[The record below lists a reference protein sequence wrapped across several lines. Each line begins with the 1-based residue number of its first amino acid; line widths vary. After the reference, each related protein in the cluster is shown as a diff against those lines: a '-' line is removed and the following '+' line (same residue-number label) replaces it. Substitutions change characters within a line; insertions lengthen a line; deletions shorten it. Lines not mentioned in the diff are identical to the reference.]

1 MTKKIEEIIDNDSID
16 KLIQKK
22 LNVEQIIDDND
33 KYVTITPGE
42 GFWPLG
48 LFHDTHCEKYNF
60 LTLFLGHARPS
71 LTCSYQKIVQAK
83 LTNTNRKFA
92 YHLQTY
98 FFNHQSFNSFYIIGS
113 YLESKI
119 IGSGTYN

>member
-42 GFWPLG
+42 GF
-48 LFHDTHCEKYNF
+48 
-60 LTLFLGHARPS
+60 
-71 LTCSYQKIVQAK
+71 
-83 LTNTNRKFA
+83 
-92 YHLQTY
+92 
-98 FFNHQSFNSFYIIGS
+98 
-113 YLESKI
+113 
-119 IGSGTYN
+119 

>member
-16 KLIQKK
+16 KLIQNI

-33 KYVTITPGE
+33 KYVTITPCE
-42 GFWPLG
+42 GFWPLW
-48 LFHDTHCEKYNF
+48 LFHDTHSEKYNF

-71 LTCSYQKIVQAK
+71 LTCSYRKIVQAK

-92 YHLQTY
+92 YHSQTY

-119 IGSGTYN
+119 IGLYTYN

>member
-1 MTKKIEEIIDNDSID
+1 MTKKFENIIDNDSID

-92 YHLQTY
+92 YHSQT
-98 FFNHQSFNSFYIIGS
+98 FNHQSFNSFYIIGS

-119 IGSGTYN
+119 IGLYTYN